1 MGLDIL
7 QGLAEVFVAA
17 IPLIVVGA
25 GALLL
30 LSRSRL
36 GEAVARRIA
45 GDAPNPGY
53 HEQLDALQ
61 DELAGL
67 RNQLSE
73 VQERVDFAERLLGRG
88 HRPLAGIVPGRPCNY
103 TALDSANRSPTAPRS
118 SQWHPFPCWKG
129 LVHSTLPQ

>member
-7 QGLAEVFVAA
+7 QGVAEVFVVT
-17 IPLIVVGA
+17 IPLVVVSA
-25 GALLL
+25 GGLLL

-45 GDAPNPGY
+45 GDSRYSAY
-53 HEQLDALQ
+53 QEQVGALQ

-73 VQERVDFAERLLGRG
+73 MQERVDFAERLLSR
-88 HRPLAGIVPGRPCNY
+88 A
-103 TALDSANRSPTAPRS
+103 DDNRRE
-118 SQWHPFPCWKG
+118 
-129 LVHSTLPQ
+129 LPQGDQGATAR